1 MAESRARLIAL
12 VRNFDRD
19 ANGSRKAIR
28 ELLESDPEAFYCG
41 AVAILKGHDDSRASQ
56 FLIAM
61 LVAYD
66 LLWRAL
72 CDPAFTQAQ
81 AMELARSAA
90 SVDPMTDVALA
101 KRLADSATSDDAG
114 IRPDDA
120 SRVMEILSEISDGS
134 RIQSSLMRLL
144 RHSNPYVR
152 SKAVKLV
159 GRGSGSVK
167 WVRSRL
173 TESDPRIRA
182 NAVEALWGTDSE
194 EARELLITATR
205 DGNNR
210 VAGNALLA
218 LYLLGDTSVIPE
230 LLKMTD
236 HGSALFRSSAA
247 WVMGETGDPRFA
259 ESLARMLREPNA
271 ALRGRAMTSL
281 GKIKAAMARLR
292 LGPEWLA
299 TGMMLECDPQ
309 KLFRKLQLAITS
321 EDGGEHHKVLPTQF
335 LLTEDG
341 KQVLNYKVTERQAPD
356 AMSVIFVFP
365 RNGVPGSSAW
375 TRGALSCRGW
385 KRTSDM
391 WAVQTYIASQFAE
404 GEAVSSAE
412 DALPHYSANPETIT
426 AALSTPPPRTGCVD
440 LWKSVWN
447 IVRADQQPPRGR
459 RHIILFSDEPPDRTP
474 GDGLLRAVSASRT
487 LVQVISTV
495 PDATLERFSRRVGGG
510 FKVADSEEAVARE
523 ISMAYLNLLA
533 RYEICYAPPG
543 AGAVELKVR
552 ISSPGGWAAISL
564 ALPSGG

>member
-1 MAESRARLIAL
+1 MAESRARLTAL

-19 ANGSRKAIR
+19 ANVSRKLIR
-28 ELLESDPEAFYCG
+28 ELVERDPEAFCGG
-41 AVAILKGHDDSRASQ
+41 AVAILRGQDDSRGSQ
-56 FLIAM
+56 FLISM

-72 CDPAFTQAQ
+72 CDPAFTKEQ

-90 SVDPMTDVALA
+90 GMDPMTDVALA
-101 KRLADSATSDDAG
+101 KRLADSASSDDAG

-120 SRVMEILSEISDGS
+120 SRVMEILAEISDGS

-182 NAVEALWGTDSE
+182 NAVEALWGVDSE
-194 EARELLITATR
+194 EARELLMTATR

-218 LYLLGDTSVIPE
+218 LYLLGDSSVIPE

-271 ALRGRAMTSL
+271 TLRGRAMSSL
-281 GKIKAAMARLR
+281 GKIKAAMSRLR

-309 KLFRKLQLAITS
+309 KPFRKLQLAITS
-321 EDGGEHHKVLPTQF
+321 EDGGEHHKVLPTHF
-335 LLTEDG
+335 LLSEDG
-341 KQVLNYKVTERQAPD
+341 KQVLNYKVTERPAPD

-365 RNGVPGSSAW
+365 RNGVPGSSPW

-391 WAVQTYIASQFAE
+391 WAVQTYTASQSAE
-404 GEAVSSAE
+404 EDDVASAE
-412 DALPHYSANPETIT
+412 DALPRYSANPETIT
-426 AALSTPPPRTGCVD
+426 AALSTPPPRSGCVD
-440 LWKSVWN
+440 LWRSVWN
-447 IVRADQQPPRGR
+447 IVRSDQPPPRGR
-459 RHIILFSDEPPDRTP
+459 RHIILFSGEPPDRSP
-474 GDGLLRAVSASRT
+474 GDGLLRAVGASRT

-495 PDATLERFSRRVGGG
+495 PNATLEGFSRRVGGG
-510 FKVADSEEAVARE
+510 FKIAESEEAVARE

-543 AGAVELKVR
+543 TGATALKVR
-552 ISSPGGWAAISL
+552 ISSPDGWAALSL
-564 ALPSGG
+564 ALPSAG